1 MSKFIKLTLKFV
13 SFLCITIFLVFLIF
27 TFNYRSY
34 NDYHYNSPEEFFNS
48 ESFSWY
54 VNIFPKSA
62 NNIFLRA
69 FIETNEMIV
78 DFDVNKTDEIPISQ
92 FYKVASIDR
101 GMAFLKDVNIPG
113 SKKQYFLE
121 GGNLNLYCYIYQNQ
135 FPYLVS
141 RSDSE
146 NNDIAHYIFISLRTD
161 EVPELC
167 Q

>member
-78 DFDVNKTDEIPISQ
+78 VFDVNKTDEIPISQ

-121 GGNLNLYCYIYQNQ
+121 GGNLNLYCYIKYAKA
-135 FPYLVS
+135 LVQIS
-141 RSDSE
+141 GCRCKCKIIYFIGGKAQWELDSE
-146 NNDIAHYIFISLRTD
+146 
-161 EVPELC
+161 
-167 Q
+167 

>member
-78 DFDVNKTDEIPISQ
+78 VFDVNKTD
-92 FYKVASIDR
+92 
-101 GMAFLKDVNIPG
+101 
-113 SKKQYFLE
+113 
-121 GGNLNLYCYIYQNQ
+121 
-135 FPYLVS
+135 
-141 RSDSE
+141 
-146 NNDIAHYIFISLRTD
+146 
-161 EVPELC
+161 
-167 Q
+167 

>member
-78 DFDVNKTDEIPISQ
+78 VFYVNKTDEIPISQ
-92 FYKVASIDR
+92 CYRVFSIHIGLD
-101 GMAFLKDVNIPG
+101 FL
-113 SKKQYFLE
+113 
-121 GGNLNLYCYIYQNQ
+121 
-135 FPYLVS
+135 
-141 RSDSE
+141 
-146 NNDIAHYIFISLRTD
+146 
-161 EVPELC
+161 
-167 Q
+167 